1 MATKTF
7 IRTASQTSS
16 VIPGAIMQY
25 AGITAP
31 SGYLL
36 CNGSQVLRSAYSTL
50 FNILNPNIGTASI
63 SIEDP
68 ALVTIGNHGMKEGDK
83 FYFTTTGSLPTG
95 LSANTLYFVNYIS
108 SSSFHVSTS
117 RVNAFNGINLVT
129 SGTQSGVHSIVRSP
143 YGNGDGS
150 ITFHLP
156 DFRGRVATGTHSN
169 SVSDYFKTHGET
181 GGAVDHTHS
190 FSDTSNATNSNTTNL
205 VAAGNTASIS
215 RPTTSHTHNISGTTG
230 TGEIA
235 PYITVN
241 YIIKT

>member
-1 MATKTF
+1 MATKN
-7 IRTASQTSS
+7 IVRLSTSTPS
-16 VIPGAIMQY
+16 LAGVIHQY
-25 AGITAP
+25 GGITAP

-36 CNGSQVLRSAYSTL
+36 CNGSQVSRSTYLSL
-50 FNILNPNIGTASI
+50 FNVLNPNIGTASI

-68 ALVTIGNHGMKEGDK
+68 ALVTIGNHGMQEGDK

-143 YGNGDGS
+143 YGNGDGTT
-150 ITFHLP
+150 TFNLP
-156 DFRGRVATGTHSN
+156 DFRGKVATGTHTNSASN
-169 SVSDYFKTHGET
+169 YFKEHGET

-190 FSDTSNATNSNTTNL
+190 FSDTSSTTVANITNTVSS
-205 VAAGNTASIS
+205 GNTASIS
-215 RPTTSHTHNISGTTG
+215 RPSTSHTHNISGTTG
-230 TGEIA
+230 SGQIA
-235 PYITVN
+235 PYLTVN
-241 YIIKT
+241 YIIKY

>member
-1 MATKTF
+1 MAVRTVV
-7 IRTASQTSS
+7 RTASQTSS
-16 VIPGAIMQY
+16 VLPGAIMQY
-25 AGITAP
+25 GGITAP

-36 CNGSQVLRSAYSTL
+36 CNGSQVLRSAYSSL
-50 FNILNPNIGTASI
+50 FNVLNPNIGTASI
-63 SIEDP
+63 SIENP
-68 ALVTIGNHGMKEGDK
+68 ALVTIANHGMQEGDK

-169 SVSDYFKTHGET
+169 SVSNYFKEHGET

-190 FSDTSNATNSNTTNL
+190 FSDTSSTTVANITNTVS
-205 VAAGNTASIS
+205 AGNTASIS
-215 RPTTSHTHNISGTTG
+215 RPSTSHTHNISGTTDAG
-230 TGEIA
+230 QIA
-235 PYITVN
+235 PYLTVN

>member
-1 MATKTF
+1 MATKN
-7 IRTASQTSS
+7 IVRLSTSTPS
-16 VIPGAIMQY
+16 LAGVIHQY
-25 AGITAP
+25 GGITAP

-36 CNGSQVLRSAYSTL
+36 CNGSQVSRSTYLSL
-50 FNILNPNIGTASI
+50 FNVLNPNIGTASI

-68 ALVTIGNHGMKEGDK
+68 ALVTIGNHGMQEGDK

-143 YGNGDGS
+143 YGNGDGTT
-150 ITFHLP
+150 TFHLP

-169 SVSDYFKTHGET
+169 SVSNYFKAHGET
-181 GGAVDHTHS
+181 GGAVNHTHS
-190 FSDTSNATNSNTTNL
+190 FSDTSSTTVANTTNT
-205 VAAGNTASIS
+205 VSAGNTASIS
-215 RPTTSHTHNISGTTG
+215 RPSTSHTHNISGTADP
-230 TGEIA
+230 GEIA
-235 PYITVN
+235 PYLTVN